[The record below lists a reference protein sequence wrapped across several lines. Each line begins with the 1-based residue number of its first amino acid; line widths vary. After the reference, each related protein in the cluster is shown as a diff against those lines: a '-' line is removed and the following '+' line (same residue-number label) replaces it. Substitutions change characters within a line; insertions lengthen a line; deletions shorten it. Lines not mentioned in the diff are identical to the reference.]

1 MASITDDF
9 SYNTSSSSSSN
20 SSNSA
25 LPSWY
30 LNSGKNSTN
39 YFDKQLAGLPTQGYQ
54 GQRVAGLSPLQQVGI
69 GQGQGYLDQSSPLY
83 GQGAGLMNQAG
94 QQMSNAGV
102 WNEQEMMKHM
112 NPYLGGALNTM
123 ATMSNRNLMEN
134 VLPGVNSTFAG
145 NGQFGSTRNADFT
158 NRALRDNQ
166 DSINQSG
173 ATMINNAYGQAAT
186 DYLNWGQLGTTNAQ
200 NMGTLAQNM
209 GQYGITGLNTGMN
222 LGQQDQAAQQAAL
235 DAQKAQW
242 TENYTFPND
251 VYGGL
256 SQAYNAS
263 LGRLV
268 PNTNSSSS
276 SSSGGTNYSTRSG
289 VTV

>member
-1 MASITDDF
+1 MATINDSF
-9 SYNTSSSSSSN
+9 SYSNSNQNNSSSS
-20 SSNSA
+20 A
-25 LPSWY
+25 LPQWY
-30 LNSGKNSTN
+30 LNSGQKSAN
-39 YFDKQLAGLPTQGYQ
+39 YFNNQMQQLPTQGYQ

-83 GQGAGLMNQAG
+83 GQGAALMNQAG
-94 QQMSNAGV
+94 QQMSNSGV

-145 NGQFGSTRNADFT
+145 AGQFGSTRNADFT

-166 DSINQSG
+166 DSINNTG
-173 ATMINNAYGQAAT
+173 ATMINSAYDQAAN
-186 DYLNWGQLGTTNAQ
+186 DYFNWGQLGTTNAQ

-242 TENYTFPND
+242 TENYTFPTE

-263 LGRLV
+263 LGRLT
-268 PNTNSSSS
+268 PAQ
-276 SSSGGTNYSTRSG
+276 SSSGSSTSTSYQTNNG
-289 VTV
+289 ITV

>member
-1 MASITDDF
+1 MTGITDNF
-9 SYNTSSSSSSN
+9 GYNSSSGSSSSSSSSN
-20 SSNSA
+20 

-30 LNSGKNSTN
+30 LNSGQKSSN
-39 YFDKQLAGLPTQGYQ
+39 YFDKSLAGLPTQGYQ
-54 GQRVAGLSPLQQVGI
+54 GNRVAGLSPLQQAGL

-83 GQGAGLMNQAG
+83 GQGAGLMGQAG

-102 WNEQEMMKHM
+102 WNEQEMMQHM
-112 NPYLGGALNTM
+112 NPYLTGALNTM
-123 ATMSNRNLMEN
+123 TTMSNRNLMEN
-134 VLPGVNSTFAG
+134 VLPQVNSTFAG

-166 DSINQSG
+166 DSINNSG
-173 ATMINNAYGQAAT
+173 ATMMNNAYGQAAT
-186 DYLNWGQLGTTNAQ
+186 DYLNWGQLGTQNAQ

-242 TENYTFPND
+242 TENYTFPLEN
-251 VYGGL
+251 YGAL

-268 PNTNSSSS
+268 PNQNQSMSQSNSSS
-276 SSSGGTNYSTRSG
+276 NYTSQSG